1 MGGWFETPL
10 RRTGIFPQD
19 CRGGIILTGKKKNG
33 KGERKKSGKSYCY
46 DIGGTDTPQIE
57 TSGQKGF
64 ACENKKVPS
73 KLIFVEM
80 LTDFGAL
87 HNISTV
93 DIIIRGRSLPVYISM
108 GNRDGH
114 ASAHE

>member
-1 MGGWFETPL
+1 L
-10 RRTGIFPQD
+10 QRRDYIN
-19 CRGGIILTGKKKNG
+19 RKNKTE

-80 LTDFGAL
+80 STDFGVAQYIYGRYYYTRAL
-87 HNISTV
+87 FACI
-93 DIIIRGRSLPVYISM
+93 DFYGQ
-108 GNRDGH
+108 
-114 ASAHE
+114 